1 VYTGGSGSCSL
12 SQTILRHFE
21 ERSQI
26 TTGDRVRRCQQR
38 LYREH
43 AKIRA
48 ELLLKM
54 LPDVQNLIAL
64 QQADREILRLKEEI
78 AALPKR
84 VAAIEER
91 LAGTRAILEKAKTAV
106 KADEASRRKYESA
119 ISDQQQKISK
129 YRDQSLAVKTN
140 EQYKALL
147 HEIQFAEQDIRANE
161 DKILE
166 LMVNAEIREKD
177 VKAAEAKLKAETA
190 EIEKEKIEAR
200 QRTAEDEKQLAEW
213 NAKRDIARAGVNPDL
228 LPQYDRVAR
237 HRGSGLSEARDHKCL
252 ACQVMLRPQ
261 TYNEVRAA
269 TQVVVCESCQRIL
282 YYDPAHDE
290 EPDPVVVARRR
301 RAHPK
306 FESSQAWYYRPS
318 FEDHGEVFLVY
329 INSKGMSS
337 RHVYDGSS
345 GRGVGDILVREGEY
359 RLGFPEDFTDDV
371 IRLNGSWT
379 ESEIEEWGGELPTAT
394 LDALHRDLDLARVEM
409 RKHSH
414 AKSHAM
420 ATEHPA
426 AS

>member
-1 VYTGGSGSCSL
+1 
-12 SQTILRHFE
+12 
-21 ERSQI
+21 
-26 TTGDRVRRCQQR
+26 
-38 LYREH
+38 
-43 AKIRA
+43 
-48 ELLLKM
+48 M
-54 LPDVQNLIAL
+54 LPDVQNLIEL

-84 VAAIEER
+84 MAAIEER
-91 LAGTRAILEKAKTAV
+91 LAGTKAILEKAKTAV
-106 KADEASRRKYESA
+106 KADEAARRKYESA

-166 LMVNAEIREKD
+166 LMVNAEMREKE
-177 VKAAEAKLKAETA
+177 VKAAEAELKVETA
-190 EIEKEKIEAR
+190 EIEKEKVEAR
-200 QRTAEDEKQLAEW
+200 QRTAEDEQQLAEW
-213 NAKRDIARAGVNPDL
+213 NAKRDQARASVNPDL
-228 LPQYDRVAR
+228 LPQYDRVAK
-237 HRGSGLSEARDHKCL
+237 HRGTGLSEARDHKCL

-269 TQVVVCESCQRIL
+269 THVVVCESCQRIL
-282 YYDPAHDE
+282 YHDPAHDE
-290 EPDPVVVARRR
+290 APDPIVVARRR

-306 FESSQAWYYRPS
+306 FESSQAWYYRAS
-318 FEDHGEVFLVY
+318 FQDHGEVFLVY
-329 INSKGMSS
+329 LNSKGESS
-337 RHVYDGSS
+337 RHVFDGSS

-359 RLGFPEDFTDDV
+359 RLAFPEDFGNEV

-379 ESEIEEWGGELPTAT
+379 EAELEEWGNELPTAT
-394 LDALHRDLDLARVEM
+394 LDALHRDLDLARAES

-414 AKSHAM
+414 SKSGALVS
-420 ATEHPA
+420 EHPA

>member
-1 VYTGGSGSCSL
+1 MNMVKSRAVPL
-12 SQTILRHFE
+12 S
-21 ERSQI
+21 
-26 TTGDRVRRCQQR
+26 
-38 LYREH
+38 
-43 AKIRA
+43 
-48 ELLLKM
+48 KM

-64 QQADREILRLKEEI
+64 QAADREILRLRDEV

-91 LAGTRAILEKAKTAV
+91 LAGTRALLEKAKTAV
-106 KADEASRRKYESA
+106 KADEAARRKYESA

-147 HEIQFAEQDIRANE
+147 HEIQFAEQDIRGNE

-166 LMVNAEIREKD
+166 LMVNAELREKD
-177 VKAAEAKLKAETA
+177 VKAAEAVLKAETA

-200 QRTAEDEKQLAEW
+200 KRTAEDEQQLAEW
-213 NAKRDIARAGVNPDL
+213 NAKRDTARAGVDADL
-228 LPQYDRVAR
+228 LRQYDRVAK
-237 HRGSGLSEARDHKCL
+237 HRRTGLSEARDHKCL

-261 TYNEVRAA
+261 TYNEVRAG
-269 TQVVVCESCQRIL
+269 TQVVICESCQRIL
-282 YYDPAHDE
+282 YYDPVNDE
-290 EPDPVVVARRR
+290 AADPAVVARRR

-306 FESSQAWYYRPS
+306 FDSGQAWYYRPN

-345 GRGVGDILVREGEY
+345 GRGIGDVLVHEGEY
-359 RLGFPEDFTDDV
+359 RLGFPEDFSDDV
-371 IRLNGSWT
+371 IRLNGHWA
-379 ESEIEEWGGELPTAT
+379 ESELEEWGNELPTAT
-394 LDALHRDLDLARVEM
+394 LDALHRDLDLARAES
-409 RKHSH
+409 RKRGH
-414 AKSHAM
+414 ARTEAVAS
-420 ATEHPA
+420 EHPA

>member
-1 VYTGGSGSCSL
+1 
-12 SQTILRHFE
+12 
-21 ERSQI
+21 
-26 TTGDRVRRCQQR
+26 
-38 LYREH
+38 
-43 AKIRA
+43 
-48 ELLLKM
+48 M

-91 LAGTRAILEKAKTAV
+91 LAGTKAILEKAKTAV
-106 KADEASRRKYESA
+106 KADEAARRKFESA

-177 VKAAEAKLKAETA
+177 VKAAEAELKAETA
-190 EIEKEKIEAR
+190 EIEKEKVDAR
-200 QRTAEDEKQLAEW
+200 QRTAEDEKELAEW
-213 NAKRDIARAGVNPDL
+213 NAKREKARAGVDADL
-228 LPQYDRVAR
+228 LRQYDRVAK

-261 TYNEVRAA
+261 TYNEVRAGA
-269 TQVVVCESCQRIL
+269 QVVVCESCQRIL
-282 YYDPAHDE
+282 FYDPANDE
-290 EPDPVVVARRR
+290 AADPAVIARRR

-306 FESSQAWYYRPS
+306 FESSQAWYYRPN

-359 RLGFPEDFTDDV
+359 RLAFPEDLTDDA
-371 IRLNGSWT
+371 IRLNGSWS
-379 ESEIEEWGGELPTAT
+379 ESELEEWVNELPTAT
-394 LDALHRDLDLARVEM
+394 LDALHRDLDLARAES
-409 RKHSH
+409 RTRSH
-414 AKSHAM
+414 ARGEAIAS
-420 ATEHPA
+420 EHPA

>member
-1 VYTGGSGSCSL
+1 
-12 SQTILRHFE
+12 
-21 ERSQI
+21 
-26 TTGDRVRRCQQR
+26 
-38 LYREH
+38 
-43 AKIRA
+43 
-48 ELLLKM
+48 M

-84 VAAIEER
+84 VVAIEER
-91 LAGTRAILEKAKTAV
+91 LAGTRAVLEKAKTAV
-106 KADEASRRKYESA
+106 KADEAARRKFESA

-147 HEIQFAEQDIRANE
+147 HEIEFAEQDIRANE

-166 LMVNAEIREKD
+166 LMVNAENREKD
-177 VKAAEAKLKAETA
+177 VKAAEAELKAETA
-190 EIEKEKIEAR
+190 EIEKEKINAR

-213 NAKRDIARAGVNPDL
+213 NAKRDTARAGVDPDL
-228 LPQYDRVAR
+228 LRQYDRVAK

-261 TYNEVRAA
+261 TYNEVRAGA
-269 TQVVVCESCQRIL
+269 QVVVCESCQRIL
-282 YYDPAHDE
+282 YHDPAHDE
-290 EPDPVVVARRR
+290 EPDPAVVARRR

-306 FESSQAWYYRPS
+306 FESSQAWYYRPN

-329 INSKGMSS
+329 INNKGDSS
-337 RHVYDGSS
+337 RHVYDSSS
-345 GRGVGDILVREGEY
+345 GRGLGDILVREGEY
-359 RLGFPEDFTDDV
+359 RLAFPEDLTDDA
-371 IRLNGSWT
+371 IRLNGSWSP
-379 ESEIEEWGGELPTAT
+379 SELEEWGNELPTAT
-394 LDALHRDLDLARVEM
+394 LDALHRDLDLARAES

-414 AKSHAM
+414 ARSA
-420 ATEHPA
+420 AIASEHPA